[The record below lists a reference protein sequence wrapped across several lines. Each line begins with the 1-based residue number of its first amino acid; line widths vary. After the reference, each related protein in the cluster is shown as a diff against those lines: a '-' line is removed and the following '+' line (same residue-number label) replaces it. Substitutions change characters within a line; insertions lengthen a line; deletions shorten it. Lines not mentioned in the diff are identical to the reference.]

1 MKEGVLLETKA
12 AMIDFQSLE
21 TDWKQ
26 LCAVYLPIYHEN
38 SFWRFSCQW
47 PPAHPEQ
54 GWKLHISA
62 TLLSASKTLATIGPF
77 LRAHH
82 ILFKAPVSLLEL
94 KKMNC
99 GLFYGFSQVG
109 KCFTIYPQSTE
120 QALALASMLDNLTE
134 GMPGPSVPYDLPLR
148 DGSCVYYRYGAFRAI
163 DIETSEGTRV
173 VAIRTPSGELYPD
186 RREPGSA
193 TPNWVKNPFVEQKT
207 LREKRSPEKDFL
219 QEGIL
224 AYEAISQ
231 RGKGGVY
238 RALDVNT
245 RPARLC
251 ILKEG
256 RKHGEVDVDRR
267 DGYWRVRNE
276 ANVLSSLASAGV
288 NVPKIYKTYEVQNH
302 YYIAMEYIEGRNFQ
316 TVLLEKRNKITIR
329 EALSYGLQIARLL
342 EKIHN
347 GGWVWRDCKP
357 LNLLL
362 TEEGMLR
369 PIDFEG
375 ACSLAD
381 ADPSPWGSSGYLPL
395 EWLKESPTGSR
406 KQQDLYA
413 LGATLYQLFSGRIP
427 VEPPFVPI
435 GSLRRHIPPSVRKLI
450 SVLLHENPCARP
462 DAHIVAHILESA
474 SHAMRSE
481 VVFLSDR

>member
-1 MKEGVLLETKA
+1 MKEGVLTETKA
-12 AMIDFQSLE
+12 VMIDFQSIE
-21 TDWKQ
+21 NDWKQ
-26 LCAVYLPIYHEN
+26 LCAVYLPVYHEN
-38 SFWRFSCQW
+38 SLWRFSCAW
-47 PPAHPEQ
+47 PPDHPEQ

-62 TLLSASKTLATIGPF
+62 TLLSACKTFAKIGPF
-77 LRAHH
+77 LKTQQV
-82 ILFKAPVSLLEL
+82 LFKAPVSLLEL

-109 KCFTIYPQSTE
+109 KCFTIYPQSTQ
-120 QALALASMLDNLTE
+120 QALALAFCLDDLTE
-134 GMPGPSVPYDLPLR
+134 GMSGPSVPYDLPLR

-163 DIETSEGTRV
+163 DMETPEGTRV
-173 VAIRTPSGELYPD
+173 MAIRTPGGELYPD

-193 TPNWVKNPFVEQKT
+193 IPDWVKNPFVEQQSVKKNSS
-207 LREKRSPEKDFL
+207 REEGFL

-256 RKHGEVDVDRR
+256 RKHGEVDVDGR

-276 ANVLSSLASAGV
+276 ANILSSLASAGV
-288 NVPKIYKTYEVQNH
+288 NVPKIYKTCEVQNH

-316 TVLLEKRNKITIR
+316 TVLLEKRNKICIR
-329 EALSYGLQIARLL
+329 EALLHGIQIARLL
-342 EKIHN
+342 EKIHHA
-347 GGWVWRDCKP
+347 GWVWRDCKP
-357 LNLLL
+357 PNLLL

-375 ACSLAD
+375 SCSLED
-381 ADPSPWGSSGYLPL
+381 ADPSPWGSSGYLPP
-395 EWLKESPTGSR
+395 EWMKESPTGSR

-427 VEPPFVPI
+427 VEPPLVPI
-435 GSLRRHIPPSVRKLI
+435 GTLRRHVPPPVRRAI
-450 SVLLHENPCARP
+450 SLLLHENPSTRP
-462 DAHIVAHILESA
+462 EAHLVAHILESA
-474 SHAMRSE
+474 SHAMHNE
-481 VVFLSDR
+481 V